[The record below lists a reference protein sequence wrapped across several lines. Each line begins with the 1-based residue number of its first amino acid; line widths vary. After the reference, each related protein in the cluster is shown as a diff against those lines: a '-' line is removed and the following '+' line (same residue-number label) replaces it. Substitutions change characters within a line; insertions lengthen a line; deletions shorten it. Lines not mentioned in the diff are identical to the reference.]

1 MEAFCTLNTRKKI
14 TKKAVFSSKST
25 KNQKKSP
32 PMEQVKEYLKDLNKD
47 FESRARLGIM
57 SVLMVEE
64 AVDFTFLKE
73 TLQLTDG
80 NLASHLRA
88 LEQASYLSVEKQFV
102 GRRPNTRY
110 TVTAEGIEAFKNHLD
125 ALERL
130 ILDNRVP

>member
-1 MEAFCTLNTRKKI
+1 MRHAIDYLRNI
-14 TKKAVFSSKST
+14 DKA
-25 KNQKKSP
+25 
-32 PMEQVKEYLKDLNKD
+32 

-64 AVDFTFLKE
+64 AVDFSFLKD

-80 NLASHLRA
+80 NLSSHLRA
-88 LEQASYLSVEKQFV
+88 LEEVGYLKVEKQFI

-110 TVTAEGIEAFKNHLD
+110 STRPEGREAFKSHLA

-130 ILDNRVP
+130 IQDNKAT

>member
-1 MEAFCTLNTRKKI
+1 MEH
-14 TKKAVFSSKST
+14 
-25 KNQKKSP
+25 
-32 PMEQVKEYLKDLNKD
+32 VKDYLKDINKD

-64 AVDFTFLKE
+64 SVDFNFLKE

-88 LEQASYLSVEKQFV
+88 LEEAAYLRVEKQFV
-102 GRRPNTRY
+102 GRKPNTRY
-110 TVTAEGIEAFKNHLD
+110 QATAEGKEAFKNHLD

-130 ILDNRVP
+130 ILDNKVP

>member
-1 MEAFCTLNTRKKI
+1 M
-14 TKKAVFSSKST
+14 
-25 KNQKKSP
+25 
-32 PMEQVKEYLKDLNKD
+32 KEYLEHINKA

-64 AVDFTFLKE
+64 SVDFNTLKE

-88 LEQASYLSVEKQFV
+88 MEEAAYLRVEKQFI
-102 GRRPNTRY
+102 GRKPNTRY
-110 TVTAEGIEAFKNHLD
+110 SATAEGREAFKNHLD

-130 ILDNRVP
+130 IRDSKSP